1 MFREDVHLENSNII
15 FQIIDWYQTD
25 FEDDDEQNRSYLIKV
40 FGLTNEGYSVCVNV
54 LDFQPYFYI
63 THKKKP
69 HFKVFD
75 INHLE
80 NKITDMLPMKFKED
94 FELTTESKK
103 SLWGF
108 TNNTF
113 KQYIKISFRNLTC
126 MYIVRKF
133 LRNMNQYEFH
143 ESNIEPFLRFIHS
156 RDISAGGWVKISKWR
171 ENDEIADSKC
181 QINIKTSFHNVH
193 PFDSTKIAPIVVLS
207 FDIECTSSHGDF
219 PVPIKTYKKTANEL
233 VDFYNTI
240 KEFEWY
246 SVIKPKLNE
255 ALVSIFSETSIYLSN
270 VYSKHKVN
278 LTCIQKFIDKYM
290 DEIHDILDEKSNK
303 ERFFDEYEVEPT
315 TPNQLEQLFND
326 HLPELE
332 GDKIIQIGTTVH
344 TYGQTQCSYKNII
357 TLDTCDDIPGVDVLS
372 CKTEKEM
379 IKEWCKLVNRI
390 DPDIITG
397 YNILGFDFEYIFKRA
412 SELHCKSSVLKC
424 SRIKD
429 HKSKYIE
436 KMLASSALGENVL
449 KYFEMEGRVFIDL
462 MKVVQRDHKLDSYKL
477 DNVAAHFICGKI
489 LKSNENKLYLDSLSA
504 LNCGDFVKINDIK
517 CKIVDLQEDYILID
531 REIENPKTWGL
542 AKDDVSPKEI
552 FECQKGS
559 SSDRAK
565 IAKYCIQDCALCNL
579 LVIKLEVIAN
589 NLGMA
594 NVCHVPLSYIFMRGQ
609 GIKIFSL
616 VAKQCREDDFIIPV
630 IKYEDSDSIEEQ
642 DGYEGAI
649 VLDPSPGIYVD
660 NPINVMDYA
669 SLYPSSMISENI
681 SHDSIVLDSKY
692 DNIEG
697 ISYVDITY
705 DIFNG
710 VGDKK
715 KKVGEKVCRYAQN
728 DNKSVLPR
736 ILMKLLS
743 QRKSTRKKCTFQ
755 SVITKDKTFSGILS
769 DFETY
774 ITLTNQAD
782 TWSIEKSD
790 IISITDTFD
799 EFSKAMLDGLQ
810 LAYKI
815 TANSLYGQVGA
826 KTSPIYL
833 KELAAST
840 TATGRNLIMKAK
852 DFMIDNY
859 QADIIYGDT
868 DSIFVDFKVKKNFNI
883 SEDKE
888 ALQKS
893 IDIAIDASN
902 AFNKT
907 LKKPHDLE
915 YEKTFFPFII
925 LSKKKYVGNLYEHD
939 IHKFKQKS
947 MGIVLKRRD
956 NANIVKIVYGGIID
970 ILLNNHDVQ
979 NAISFLS
986 ECLQKLVNGSF
997 PIEDLVITK
1006 TLRNTYKDPSKIAHK
1021 VLADRMKT
1029 RDPGSAPQ
1037 ANDRI
1042 PFVYIE
1048 HDIKNKSLL
1057 QGDKIEHPSFIIQND
1072 IKIDYVFYITNQIM
1086 KPVCQLLS
1094 LALFEIPKCTLSEQF
1109 FIQKEKRLLIEYE
1122 HNIRKTKDKISDIK
1136 QLEVKKLLFDNVL
1149 HSLNNKR
1156 LGNRAITDFFSVI

>member
-1 MFREDVHLENSNII
+1 MFREDVHLDDDNII

-25 FEDDDEQNRSYLIKV
+25 FEDDEQNRSYLIKV
-40 FGLTNEGYSVCVNV
+40 FGVSSEGYSVCVNV

-63 THKKKP
+63 THKKKSEL
-69 HFKVFD
+69 KIFD
-75 INHLE
+75 IDNLE
-80 NKITDMLPMKFKED
+80 NKIADMLPMKFKED
-94 FELTTESKK
+94 FEINTELKK
-103 SLWGF
+103 TLWGF
-108 TNNTF
+108 TNNNY

-133 LRNMNQYEFH
+133 IRNLKQFDFH
-143 ESNIEPFLRFIHS
+143 ESNIDPFLRFIHS
-156 RDISAGGWVKISKWR
+156 RDISAAGWVKISKWR
-171 ENDEIADSKC
+171 ENDDIVDSKC

-219 PVPIKTYKKTANEL
+219 PVPIKTYKKTANEF
-233 VDFYNTI
+233 VEFYTTI
-240 KEFEWY
+240 KESEWY
-246 SVIKPKLNE
+246 SIIKPKLND
-255 ALVSIFSETSIYLSN
+255 ALISMFSEKSIYLSN
-270 VYSKHKVN
+270 VYPKHKVN
-278 LTCIQKFIDKYM
+278 ITCIREFIDKYM
-290 DEIHDILDEKSNK
+290 DEIHDILNEKSNR
-303 ERFFDEYEVEPT
+303 ERFFDEYEIEPT
-315 TPNQLEQLFND
+315 IANQIEQLFNE
-326 HLPELE
+326 HLPELQ
-332 GDKIIQIGTTVH
+332 GDKIIQIGSTVH

-357 TLDTCDDIPGVDVLS
+357 TLDTCDDIPGVEVLS

-379 IKEWCKLVNRI
+379 VKEWCKLINRI

-412 SELHCKSSVLKC
+412 SELNCKSSVLKC
-424 SRIKD
+424 SRMKD

-436 KMLASSALGENVL
+436 KMLASSALGENIL

-489 LKSNENKLYLDSLSA
+489 LKYKDNKLYLDSLAA

-517 CKIVDLQEDYILID
+517 CKIIDLQQDYILID
-531 REIENPKTWGL
+531 RDIENPKTWGL

-559 SSDRAK
+559 STDRAK

-616 VAKQCREDDFIIPV
+616 VAKQCREDEFIIPV
-630 IKYEDSDSIEEQ
+630 IKYDQDDVLEEE

-697 ISYVDITY
+697 IFYVDITY

-710 VGDKK
+710 IGDKK

-743 QRKSTRKKCTFQ
+743 QRKSTRKKCSFQ
-755 SVITKDKTFSGILS
+755 SVITKDGTFSGILS
-769 DFETY
+769 EFDSY
-774 ITLTNQAD
+774 ITITNQAD
-782 TWSIEKSD
+782 TWRIERTDIVSIA
-790 IISITDTFD
+790 DTYD

-852 DFMIDNY
+852 NFMIENY

-868 DSIFVDFKVKKNFNI
+868 DSIFVDFKVKTNFNI
-883 SEDKE
+883 SDDKE

-939 IHKFKQKS
+939 INKFKQKS

-970 ILLNNHDVQ
+970 ILLNNHNIQ
-979 NAISFLS
+979 EAIAFLS
-986 ECLQKLVNGSF
+986 DCLQKLINGTF

-1006 TLRNTYKDPSKIAHK
+1006 TLRNTYKDPSRIAHK

-1057 QGDKIEHPSFIIQND
+1057 QGDKIEHPTFIIQNN

-1094 LALFEIPKCTLSEQF
+1094 LALFDIPKCTLNEQF
-1109 FIQKEKRLLIEYE
+1109 FIQKEKRLFIEYE
-1122 HNIRKTKDKISDIK
+1122 HNTRKTKEKISDLK

-1149 HSLNNKR
+1149 HTLNNKR
-1156 LGNRAITDFFSVI
+1156 LGNRAITDFFKLI